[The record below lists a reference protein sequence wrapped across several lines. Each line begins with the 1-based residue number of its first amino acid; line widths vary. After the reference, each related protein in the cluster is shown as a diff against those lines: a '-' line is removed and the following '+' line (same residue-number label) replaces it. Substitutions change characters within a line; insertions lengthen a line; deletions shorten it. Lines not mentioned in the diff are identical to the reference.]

1 MSGFPDKK
9 RMDKKKKE
17 RTPVVKSGPQILAE
31 QRWARKMQA
40 AKKDAETRF
49 IIKRWVDLKKTLQK
63 PPEKRLAELREAEKR
78 LAEDSLDMQRQ
89 ERWREWRQKE
99 RELWEAEQRQKEQ
112 ELNSSKKKLEDLQE
126 TKTPHTQVLKSP
138 TILEELKMLDEL
150 LEETADIK
158 LASRSPIHQPVSPT
172 PTPLPLGKDG
182 AYLGLTTTKPLEA
195 QARHPHGVKHPT
207 CTPLPEDTQIYTHH
221 LANQE
226 EGLESG
232 LAKMKVLEASVEE
245 SSNSD
250 ILTKIENEIKAEEGK
265 AAKKEREFI
274 EKQKKAEKLAQEKME
289 KKQRK
294 QLEQAEK
301 RNMEIQTK
309 LENERRKMKDLE
321 RKEMQRLAEEQ
332 SKEMKKKEKEEKRSE
347 KRKLEMGSLPKRGFF
362 EKIKRAFHF
371 H

>member
-1 MSGFPDKK
+1 MSGFPEKK
-9 RMDKKKKE
+9 RMEKKKKE
-17 RTPVVKSGPQILAE
+17 RTPAVKSGPQILAE

-40 AKKDAETRF
+40 AQKDAETRL
-49 IIKRWVDLKKTLQK
+49 IIKRWVDLKNTLQK
-63 PPEKRLAELREAEKR
+63 PREKRLAELREAEKR
-78 LAEDSLDMQRQ
+78 LAEDSRDMQRQ

-112 ELNSSKKKLEDLQE
+112 ELNSKTKREILQE

-138 TILEELKMLDEL
+138 TILEELKILDEL

-158 LASRSPIHQPVSPT
+158 LPTLSPIYQPVSPT
-172 PTPLPLGKDG
+172 ATPLPLSKDR

-195 QARHPHGVKHPT
+195 QVRQPHGVKHPT
-207 CTPLPEDTQIYTHH
+207 CTPLPENTQIYTHP

-232 LAKMKVLEASVEE
+232 LAKMQVHEASVAE

-250 ILTKIENEIKAEEGK
+250 MMKIENEIKAEEGK

-301 RNMEIQTK
+301 RNMEIETK
-309 LENERRKMKDLE
+309 LENERRKMKALE
-321 RKEMQRLAEEQ
+321 RKEMQRLAEQ
-332 SKEMKKKEKEEKRSE
+332 QRMEMKKKEKEEK
-347 KRKLEMGSLPKRGFF
+347 KADKGQLEMGSLPKRGFF